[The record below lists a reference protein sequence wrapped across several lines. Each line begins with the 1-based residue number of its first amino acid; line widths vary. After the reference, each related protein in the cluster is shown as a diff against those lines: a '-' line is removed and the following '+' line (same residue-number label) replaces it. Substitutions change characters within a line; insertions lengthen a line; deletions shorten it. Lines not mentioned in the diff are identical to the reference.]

1 LHHSKSR
8 LAALALAAIAL
19 LAVLV
24 PAATAQPAQPSIKL
38 YLRRGTFDPLVG
50 RPSVAAAVPADA
62 SSRLVLA
69 QFTTPPTDA
78 LRQALA
84 AAGVH
89 PLLYIPDNGLV
100 LRLSDAGHVALR
112 KLPSLRWYGVFEPAY
127 KLAAD
132 LDSQLKAPANPML
145 DLRLLVAADANLAG
159 FGRGLLAL
167 GGQVLGQSAGVNGVA
182 LRVRVPAGALGQIM
196 RRDDV
201 LWAEPFRAPRAL
213 NDQARD
219 ILGVTSARQ
228 QLSWLDGSGQIVA
241 VADTGLDV
249 QSSVQGNAN
258 PDFPASRIAAAFS
271 PWEVGSS
278 DPQCPHTSASA
289 IWSDRNGHGTHV
301 SGTVLG
307 AGARSPSGLSFA
319 GMAPGAKLVVQSMST
334 GGDVFDCFPTDVQAL
349 LAQAYGA
356 GARVHNASWGD
367 DTTLGDYTQF
377 ASDVDSFLW
386 QHKDYLLVF
395 AAGNRGA
402 DASPRDGVID
412 PDSISQPATAKDIV
426 TVGASENNRPP
437 TTLNTCLSGLPRN
450 MCWSSYVA
458 SAPPISGDFISDN
471 PNGMAAFSS
480 RGPTTDGRIK
490 PEIVAPGTN
499 IVSAASQDPSAFYSY
514 PYPGSSFYAYDNGT
528 SMAAPMISGMAA
540 LVRQWLAKTRQVAA
554 PSAALVKAL
563 LLNGAANMS
572 PGQYGTG
579 STREIPAA
587 WPNSVEGWGRAA
599 LPDTIGLN
607 GSQVWLADSSAGL
620 ATPGAAINYSLLVGA
635 GQPLRLTLA
644 WTDYPGNPQSSKA
657 LVNDL
662 DLEVQ
667 TPDGALVRG
676 NATAA
681 LGGGCRDS
689 QTGADRCDNAES
701 VVIAAPAAGLY
712 TVRVR
717 AAKLPVGLAQPF
729 ALVGS
734 AQSIADHALDAPV
747 LQLSTSTGS
756 PALALNWNAIA
767 EATFYTIEQSPTS
780 DFTALSSSYT
790 ITQTSTTLVVEAGT
804 AWYRVRACT
813 LGGCGAPS
821 NAMSATVLLPP
832 QKRFLP
838 SVDY

>member
-1 LHHSKSR
+1 
-8 LAALALAAIAL
+8 LAALAFALAAFAL
-19 LAVLV
+19 SAVLV
-24 PAATAQPAQPSIKL
+24 PAATAQPTLRSVKL
-38 YLRRGTFDPLVG
+38 YLRRGTFDPLAG
-50 RPSVAAAVPADA
+50 RPSVAAAMPADP

-69 QFTTPPTDA
+69 QFTAPPTDA

-84 AAGVH
+84 VAGVR

-100 LRLSDAGHVALR
+100 LRLGDAGDVALR
-112 KLPSLRWYGVFEPAY
+112 KLPGLRWYGAFEPAY
-127 KLAAD
+127 KLPAE
-132 LDSQLKAPANPML
+132 LDSQLKAPAAGML
-145 DLRLLVAADANLAG
+145 PLRLLVAAGADLAG
-159 FGRGLLAL
+159 FSRDLAVL
-167 GGQVLGQSAGVNGVA
+167 GGQVLGQSAGMNGVV
-182 LRVRVPAGALGQIM
+182 LRVQLPAGALGQVI
-196 RRDDV
+196 RRDEV
-201 LWAEPFRAPRAL
+201 LWAEPFRAPRVL
-213 NDQARD
+213 NDAARD

-228 QLSWLDGSGQIVA
+228 QLGWLDGSGQIVA

-258 PDFPASRIAAAFS
+258 PDFSASRIAAAFS
-271 PWEVGSS
+271 PWEVGASN
-278 DPQCPHTSASA
+278 PQCPHTSASA
-289 IWSDRNGHGTHV
+289 TWSDRNGHGTHV

-319 GMAPGAKLVVQSMST
+319 GIAPGAKLVVQSMST
-334 GGDVFDCFPTDVQAL
+334 GGDVFDCFPDVQAL

-356 GARVHNASWGD
+356 GARVHNASWGED
-367 DTTLGDYTQF
+367 SAFGDYTQF
-377 ASDVDSFLW
+377 AGDVDSFLW

-395 AAGNRGA
+395 AAGNKGV
-402 DASPRDGVID
+402 DNSSPRDGVID
-412 PDSISQPATAKDIV
+412 PDSISQPATAKNIV

-458 SAPPISGDFISDN
+458 SAPPISGDFVSDN

-499 IVSAASQDPSAFYSY
+499 IISAASQDPSAFYFY
-514 PYPGSSFYAYDNGT
+514 PYPGSNFYAYDSGT

-540 LVRQWLAKTRQVAA
+540 LVRQWLARTRQVAA

-563 LLNGAANMS
+563 LLNGAANIS

-579 STREIPAA
+579 PTREIPAA

-599 LPDTIGLN
+599 LPDALGLN
-607 GSQVWLADSSAGL
+607 GTQVWFADSSAGL
-620 ATPGAAINYSLLVGA
+620 ASAGATISYSLLVGA
-635 GQPLRLTLA
+635 GRPLRLTLA
-644 WTDYPGNPQSSKA
+644 WTDYPGNPQASKA

-667 TPDGALVRG
+667 TPEGALVRG
-676 NATAA
+676 NVTAA
-681 LGGGCRDS
+681 LGGDCRDP

-701 VVIAAPAAGLY
+701 VTIAAPTAGLY
-712 TVRVR
+712 TIRVR

-734 AQSIADHALDAPV
+734 AQSIADHPLEAPV
-747 LQLSTSTGS
+747 LQLSTSAAS
-756 PALALNWNAIA
+756 PVLALKWDAIA
-767 EATFYTIEQSPTS
+767 GATFYTIEQSPSS

-790 ITQTSTTLVVEAGT
+790 LTQTGTTLVAEVGT

-821 NAMSATVLLPP
+821 NAVSATVVSPP
-832 QKRFLP
+832 QKFFLP
-838 SVDY
+838 SVDD